1 VKKVLIVD
9 DEVALTTLLKANL
22 EAAGRFEV
30 QTENRGAAAV
40 RAAQRLKPDIV
51 LLDIM
56 MPDLEGTEVLNRL
69 RQVASLREVPVIF
82 LTATLMEGE
91 TAAGGENYSF
101 LPKPIEADSLIA
113 AIDDLIGQ

>member
-1 VKKVLIVD
+1 MKRVLIVD

-22 EAAGRFEV
+22 ESTGRFEA

-40 RAAQRLKPDIV
+40 RAAQRFKPDIV

-56 MPDLEGTEVLNRL
+56 MPDMEGTEVLNRM
-69 RQVASLREVPVIF
+69 RQTASLREVPVIF

-91 TAAGGENYSF
+91 SGAGGENYTF
-101 LPKPIEADSLIA
+101 LPKPIEADALIA